1 MAYLDTVLSQPKQL
15 RGTIPG
21 ALPGTR
27 RQRQRP
33 HVVLTK
39 EFAAFAENCHIC
51 GNKQKQTMKNDFVI
65 TIRRVPK
72 KIITF
77 AEIFGF
83 VKTNIIRI
91 GNSRGIV
98 IPGKLLKSL
107 NLDVKDSVEVEIA
120 DGKVVLSPA
129 AAQADP
135 FAAISKG
142 GWFDDPRN
150 AHAISDELYAGRV
163 NTREAVEL

>member
-1 MAYLDTVLSQPKQL
+1 
-15 RGTIPG
+15 
-21 ALPGTR
+21 
-27 RQRQRP
+27 
-33 HVVLTK
+33 
-39 EFAAFAENCHIC
+39 
-51 GNKQKQTMKNDFVI
+51 MKNDFVI

-72 KIITF
+72 NIITF

-129 AAQADP
+129 AAKADP

-150 AHAISDELYAGRV
+150 AHEISDELYAGRV